1 MHRRQIT
8 GKESSQAVRENNV
21 PKFVN
26 TSNLL
31 TTRFLFQRDYK
42 GVNKFVSFPE
52 DVSDKE
58 KRFNFMKQCK
68 TELGPL
74 PVKVVINLNQI
85 RNITTL
91 RISGDAHQPIR
102 SLFAKK
108 MGRTQQSSD
117 REPLLSNV
125 GTVELPKRR
134 ERIPFKESEI
144 PRI

>member
-1 MHRRQIT
+1 
-8 GKESSQAVRENNV
+8 
-21 PKFVN
+21 
-26 TSNLL
+26 
-31 TTRFLFQRDYK
+31 
-42 GVNKFVSFPE
+42 
-52 DVSDKE
+52 
-58 KRFNFMKQCK
+58 MKQCK